1 MHRFASV
8 ILVDRRGWILLQER
22 DENPVLDPEKWGLSG
37 GHVEDGEAFEA
48 AAYRELAEETGVTLD
63 GGLTLWREF
72 EVFHEA
78 YGTIDQVQVFAAPT
92 RLTDTDLICQ
102 EGRQV
107 AFVDPDSVT
116 ELDLTASATSILP
129 AFLSSGL
136 YHSLKEQP

>member
-22 DENPVLDPEKWGLSG
+22 DETPVIDPEKWGLSG

-63 GGLTLWREF
+63 GGLILWREF

-78 YGTIDQVQVFAAPT
+78 YGTVDQVQVFAAPT
-92 RLTDTDLICQ
+92 RLTDADLICQ

-116 ELDLTASATSILP
+116 ELDLSTSASSILP
-129 AFLSSGL
+129 AFLASGL